1 VTELATA
8 RGFPMLN
15 KAGAQEQEVCT
26 PLEIIEAVTS
36 AWDGSVALD
45 PCAPSER
52 EPSFFARRR
61 IRYGWGL
68 NGLGGLEPDLVWPD
82 RTFVN
87 PPFDDLRPW
96 LEKAMSEHKH
106 VFDECPGL
114 VPQDAWRTVLLLP
127 FRAHRPWFQDAIAHA
142 ASSGGGLTILPGI
155 RFVGHK
161 SIFPAPVC
169 LLSWGVVVPFGPAS
183 LIAQPRRP

>member
-45 PCAPSER
+45 PCSPSER
-52 EPSFFARRR
+52 EPSFFARKR

-96 LEKAMSEHKH
+96 LEKARSGG
-106 VFDECPGL
+106 DP
-114 VPQDAWRTVLLLP
+114 DRRARRTVLLVP

-142 ASSGGGLTILPGI
+142 SGSGGGLTILPGI

-169 LLSWGVVVPFGPAS
+169 LLSWGVVVPFGPQS